1 MGTIRCRCGAVEIE
15 LALSR
20 DVFRLECCCYDCN
33 TGLWYAHQRGGPPG
47 PANQCIDTS
56 WLANDFRIVKG
67 EAAIGAFLNFKNAD
81 TTRFYCKQC
90 WSVLFADHALYAGKV
105 IACQAA
111 AYDGI
116 TGLQRMPLQ
125 ARHFVRD
132 LSEAQRQALPPWGG
146 DPANVYPG
154 VADNL
159 IARFPAMLEAGSEG
173 IVMNAR
179 LLLERIGGAVVPDDA
194 PRLSAGPPS
203 LMQQLPAAG

>member
-1 MGTIRCRCGAVEIE
+1 
-15 LALSR
+15 
-20 DVFRLECCCYDCN
+20 
-33 TGLWYAHQRGGPPG
+33 
-47 PANQCIDTS
+47 
-56 WLANDFRIVKG
+56 
-67 EAAIGAFLNFKNAD
+67 
-81 TTRFYCKQC
+81 
-90 WSVLFADHALYAGKV
+90 
-105 IACQAA
+105 
-111 AYDGI
+111 
-116 TGLQRMPLQ
+116 MPLQ